1 MRGIGLANG
10 LTAVAVAA
18 ASAAVL
24 TGQQQ
29 AYQQQAYQQ
38 QRPAYR
44 LDAYQAAARP
54 AAPESF
60 ARRAGTYVQDLE
72 GVPYRYGGTSTSGF
86 DCSGLTQYVYRQLG
100 QDIPRTAQDQFRQFR
115 PIDKADAQA
124 GDLVFFHD
132 SSDPDSPVYHVGV
145 YEGGDSMV
153 AASSGAGRVIWESI
167 TWAGNT
173 VTFGTI
179 TH

>member
-1 MRGIGLANG
+1 MRGIRLAHG
-10 LTAVAVAA
+10 VTAVIAMA

-24 TGQQQ
+24 ASQQQ
-29 AYQQQAYQQ
+29 HSSHQHGSYRQ
-38 QRPAYR
+38 PAYR
-44 LDAYQAAARP
+44 LDAYASAARP
-54 AAPESF
+54 ASG
-60 ARRAGTYVQDLE
+60 RRAGTYVQDLE

-100 QDIPRTAQDQFRQFR
+100 RDIPRTAQEQFQEFR
-115 PIDKADAQA
+115 PIARSDAQP

-132 SSDPDSPVYHVGV
+132 SSDPNSPVYHVGV
-145 YEGGDSMV
+145 YEGGTSMV
-153 AASSGAGRVIWESI
+153 AASSGAGRVIGESI
-167 TWAGNT
+167 TWAGDT